1 MRENLWHGQALLWL
15 QLYHTTHQ
23 CLCFLAQFAWEGE
36 LALENQLVEI
46 LEVAGLEGHRAA
58 EHREEKD
65 AQRPDVHE
73 ESFVPLVDDDLW
85 REISWCAALLLDHLA
100 LLDDLRY
107 AKVADLDTLLA
118 IQKDIVELDVA
129 MNHGAAVDVRQAVR
143 NLLEDEFGI
152 RLLEL
157 AFPLDESE
165 EISST
170 SVLHDHEQVLAG
182 LKDLQEPDDIG
193 VLYLLEQVNFLEDLP
208 LAEVILHVV
217 LLDRLDGHLLS
228 RQLVHSQRDLAKGSL
243 SNQLHELVEVESR
256 GWQLV
261 VLLDVLL
268 DVLDQVVAL
277 L

>member
-1 MRENLWHGQALLWL
+1 
-15 QLYHTTHQ
+15 
-23 CLCFLAQFAWEGE
+23 
-36 LALENQLVEI
+36 
-46 LEVAGLEGHRAA
+46 
-58 EHREEKD
+58 
-65 AQRPDVHE
+65 
-73 ESFVPLVDDDLW
+73 
-85 REISWCAALLLDHLA
+85 
-100 LLDDLRY
+100 
-107 AKVADLDTLLA
+107 
-118 IQKDIVELDVA
+118 
-129 MNHGAAVDVRQAVR
+129 MNVRQAVR
-143 NLLEDEFGI
+143 NLLEDEFSI

-170 SVLHDHEQVLAG
+170 GVLHDHEQVLAG

-217 LLDRLDGHLLS
+217 LLDRLDGHLLP
-228 RQLVHSQRDLAKGSL
+228 RQLVHSQRDLAKGSF
-243 SNQLHELVEVESR
+243 SNELHELVEVESR
-256 GWQLV
+256 GRQLV